1 MAGDKFDPLG
11 DAERSLKDMIKW
23 GKLGHKFV
31 QGRKAKRLAAEAEAL
46 YGPEVAEAVEN
57 AVRAGKDHERI
68 LRQAERDRQAK
79 AERAEL
85 LREPPPLHGSA
96 RWATQTDLAG
106 LLKGREA
113 FDAPRSILL
122 GAWRDP
128 RAGSADGFVHWD
140 GDGHLMTVAPTRSGK
155 ARTTII
161 PNLLRYKG
169 SAVVLD
175 PKGELYAA
183 TSKWRAENVGPVYRL
198 APFDRGR
205 DPATANW
212 PRHRFDPLHDAHED
226 AEMLALAQLMF
237 PRDPRAPEFFGND
250 AVTFM
255 QGLMAFVRERE
266 TTPQTRNLAT
276 VIDTAFW
283 THRDLNDLARDVLMP
298 SGITAAADAGKTL
311 FEKDH
316 KGMVNLA
323 DSLRTK
329 LRMCWR
335 DSQLTASMQGHDFS
349 FGDLKDTPATVYID
363 IPFEKMETFAP
374 WLRVVI
380 KSALDGMTI
389 NRKVPDIPVLFV
401 LDEFL
406 QLETF
411 PEALRA
417 MRTLAGA
424 GVRLWFFLQDIAG
437 LEKHYPNDWKAFFT
451 CAVRQYF
458 GTNDP
463 FTAEMLS
470 RAIGNETRA
479 HLNVSSGGNMSAQ
492 QGSSPWEGGSSGFS
506 TNTSESMQFTGKP
519 LLSPDEVTAKLANWQ
534 GEGWRSSILQIATAG
549 TRPIEADLVD
559 YSKSPTCMGRIGAYL
574 KQGD

>member
-1 MAGDKFDPLG
+1 MAGDKFDPFG
-11 DAERSLKDMIKW
+11 DAERSLKTAFKW
-23 GKLGHKFV
+23 GQATHKLMRA
-31 QGRKAKRLAAEAEAL
+31 RKAKQEAAVAEL
-46 YGPEVAEAVEN
+46 QYGPEVAEAVEN

-68 LRQAERDRQAK
+68 LRQAAANQQAK
-79 AERAEL
+79 ADREAI
-85 LREPPPLHGSA
+85 LREPPAHYGSA
-96 RWATQTDLAG
+96 RWAAEKELSRLLQGPAG
-106 LLKGREA
+106 
-113 FDAPRSILL
+113 FDNPRSLLL
-122 GAWRDP
+122 GAWRSPSGRSD
-128 RAGSADGFVHWD
+128 RFVHWD
-140 GDGHLMTVAPTRSGK
+140 DDGHLMTVAPTRSGK
-155 ARTTII
+155 ARTTIV
-161 PNLLRYKG
+161 PNLLRYRG

-183 TSKWRAENVGPVYRL
+183 TSKWRRENVGPVYRL
-198 APFDRGR
+198 APFDRGN

-212 PRHRFDPLHDAHED
+212 PRHRFDPLADATDD
-226 AEMLALAQLMF
+226 ADMLSLAQLMF
-237 PRDPRAPEFFGND
+237 PRDPKSPEFFSDD

-266 TTPQTRNLAT
+266 PQDRRNLAT

-283 THRDLNDLARDVLMP
+283 QHDDLVDMARQVLIP
-298 SGITAAADAGKTL
+298 SGILAAHDAGVTL
-311 FEKDH
+311 LGKDP
-316 KGMVNLA
+316 KRGLTNLT

-335 DSQLTASMQGHDFS
+335 DRQLTASMQGHDFS
-349 FGDLKDTPATVYID
+349 FGSLKDRPATVYLD
-363 IPFEKMETFAP
+363 IPFEKMGTFAP

-389 NRKVPDIPVLFV
+389 NRTVPPIPVLFV

-406 QLETF
+406 QLESF
-411 PEALRA
+411 PEAIRA

-424 GVRLWFFLQDIAG
+424 GVRLWFFLQDVAG
-437 LEKHYPNDWKAFFT
+437 LEKFYPDDWKAFFT

-479 HLNVSSGGNMSAQ
+479 HLNVSSGGNMTAS
-492 QGSSPWEGGSSGFS
+492 QGSSPWEGGNSGFS
-506 TNTSESMQFTGKP
+506 VNTSESVQLLGRP

-534 GEGWRSSILQIATAG
+534 GEGWRSSILQIAAAG

-559 YSKSPTCMGRIGAYL
+559 YSHNPICTARLGPHIAG
-574 KQGD
+574 

>member
-1 MAGDKFDPLG
+1 MAGDKFDPFG
-11 DAERSLKDMIKW
+11 DAERSLKTMFKW
-23 GKLGHKFV
+23 GQITQKYLN
-31 QGRKAKRLAAEAEAL
+31 GRKAKREAEIAEL
-46 YGPEVAEAVEN
+46 KYGPEVAEAVEN

-68 LRQAERDRQAK
+68 LRQAAANQQAK
-79 AERAEL
+79 ADREAI
-85 LREPPPLHGSA
+85 LREPPAHYGSA
-96 RWATQTDLAG
+96 RWASEKELSRLLQGPAG
-106 LLKGREA
+106 
-113 FDAPRSILL
+113 FDNPRSLLL
-122 GAWRDP
+122 GAWRSPSGRSD
-128 RAGSADGFVHWD
+128 RFVHWD
-140 GDGHLMTVAPTRSGK
+140 DDGHLMTVAPTRSGK

-161 PNLLRYKG
+161 PNLLRYRG

-183 TSKWRAENVGPVYRL
+183 TSKWRRENVGPVYRL
-198 APFDRGR
+198 APFDRGN

-212 PRHRFDPLHDAHED
+212 PRHRFDPLADATDD
-226 AEMLALAQLMF
+226 ADMLSLAQLMF
-237 PRDPRAPEFFGND
+237 PRDPKSPEFFSDD

-266 TTPQTRNLAT
+266 PQDRRNLAT

-283 THRDLNDLARDVLMP
+283 QHDDLVDMARQVLIP
-298 SGITAAADAGKTL
+298 SGILAAHDAGVTL
-311 FEKDH
+311 LGKDP
-316 KGMVNLA
+316 KRGLTNLT

-335 DSQLTASMQGHDFS
+335 DRQLTASMQGHDFS
-349 FGDLKDTPATVYID
+349 FGSLKDRPATVYLD
-363 IPFEKMETFAP
+363 IPFEKMGTFAP

-389 NRKVPDIPVLFV
+389 NRTVPPIPVLFV

-406 QLETF
+406 QLESF
-411 PEALRA
+411 PEAIRA

-424 GVRLWFFLQDIAG
+424 GVRLWFFLQDVAG
-437 LEKHYPNDWKAFFT
+437 LEKFYPDDWKAFFT

-479 HLNVSSGGNMSAQ
+479 HLNVSSGGNMTAS
-492 QGSSPWEGGSSGFS
+492 QGSSPWEGGNSGFS
-506 TNTSESMQFTGKP
+506 VNTSESVQLLGRP

-534 GEGWRSSILQIATAG
+534 GEGWRSSILQIAAAG

-559 YSKSPTCMGRIGAYL
+559 YSRNPFCTARLGPHTAG
-574 KQGD
+574 